1 MRISV
6 FTREERERKEG
17 EKKIISFF
25 QPFFFFFFIPVLD
38 QIQFNGDLTDS
49 SDEEAP
55 PASVFISRRPG
66 GARASVSAPRMS
78 K

>member
-25 QPFFFFFFIPVLD
+25 QPFFFCPVLD

-55 PASVFISRRPG
+55 KASVFISRQPG
-66 GARASVSAPRMS
+66 GASVSISAPRMS